1 MCFAGRIFSG
11 STGQSALAAK
21 RESHQAQWSAFK
33 FSIHQFRFNFDDGKL
48 NRWGEHKSM
57 STTLTASSASSA
69 QGNWWAMTL
78 AMNATKMQSTRT
90 GGLTSPPGRS
100 ASLSDIHWTFYNF
113 SIFSSN
119 RSSCSYSVPIF
130 WDFFQP
136 MPKEHNIYSNLLL
149 LKQLAQ
155 GNSRKHTQIAL
166 KSRKNKP
173 NTDFP
178 SL

>member
-33 FSIHQFRFNFDDGKL
+33 FSFHQFRFNFDDGKL

-100 ASLSDIHWTFYNF
+100 ASMSDIHWTFYNF

-119 RSSCSYSVPIF
+119 RSSCSYSVPICF
-130 WDFFQP
+130 IFFSAHA
-136 MPKEHNIYSNLLL
+136 KG
-149 LKQLAQ
+149 AQ
-155 GNSRKHTQIAL
+155 YLFQIAITKATRSGQL
-166 KSRKNKP
+166 KETHADCTQVTQK
-173 NTDFP
+173 
-178 SL
+178 